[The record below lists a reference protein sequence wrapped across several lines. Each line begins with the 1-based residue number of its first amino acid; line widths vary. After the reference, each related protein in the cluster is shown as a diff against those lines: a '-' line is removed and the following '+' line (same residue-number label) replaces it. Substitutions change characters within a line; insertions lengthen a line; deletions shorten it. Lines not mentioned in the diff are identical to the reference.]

1 MQITELT
8 FTKLAISAYN
18 TYKCEGI
25 SDITG
30 DIDRF
35 KYISKAFT
43 KYKKDGELKERII
56 LNHMIILYNV
66 FGESAG
72 RFLFYKIKK
81 EHYSV
86 LITFMAY
93 LHRLGDFVEIDN
105 KMVSIMKMKYDAI
118 AAERLK
124 TI

>member
-8 FTKLAISAYN
+8 FTKLAVTAYN
-18 TYKCEGI
+18 THKCEGI

-43 KYKKDGELKERII
+43 KYTKDGELKERII
-56 LNHMIILYNV
+56 LNHLIILYNV
-66 FGESAG
+66 FGESAS
-72 RFLFYKIKK
+72 RFLFYKIKN

-86 LITFMAY
+86 LITFLAY
-93 LHRLGDFVEIDN
+93 LHRLGDSVEIN
-105 KMVSIMKMKYDAI
+105 GKMVSITKMKYDAI
-118 AAERLK
+118 AAERLQK
-124 TI
+124 I